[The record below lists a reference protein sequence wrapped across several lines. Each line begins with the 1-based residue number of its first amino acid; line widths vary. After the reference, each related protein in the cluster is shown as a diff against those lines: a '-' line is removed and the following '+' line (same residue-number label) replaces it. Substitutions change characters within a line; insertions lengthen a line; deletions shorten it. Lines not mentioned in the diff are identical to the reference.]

1 MIEVMDYICR
11 RLQVSESKLNAV
23 AKAFRKQNKINKS
36 VSLFMAAST
45 IEMIMLV
52 MEQNAQAE
60 RIGKL
65 EKEIE
70 ELKRT
75 EGE

>member
-1 MIEVMDYICR
+1 MIEVVDYICR

-23 AKAFRKQNKINKS
+23 AKAFRKQNKFNKS
-36 VSLFMAAST
+36 VSLFAAAST
-45 IEMIMLV
+45 IEMIMLLI
-52 MEQNAQAE
+52 EQNAQAE
-60 RIGKL
+60 QIRKL

-70 ELKRT
+70 ELKRP